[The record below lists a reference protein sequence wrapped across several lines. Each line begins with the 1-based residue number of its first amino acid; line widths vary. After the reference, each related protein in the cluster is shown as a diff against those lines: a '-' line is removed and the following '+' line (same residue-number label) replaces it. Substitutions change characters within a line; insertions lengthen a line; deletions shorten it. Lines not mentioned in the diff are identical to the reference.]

1 MLAQL
6 VPQRELGKV
15 YGLLAILDASL
26 PFLGKLSPGF
36 LIKKTISS
44 ALPLANPLWDATLDT
59 MPGAFCLVNAG
70 VGAILSLDAGERN
83 TGERNTGELFQKVLM
98 ADQPRLWEL
107 SAASIL
113 LCGLSSV
120 GTICSQPL
128 PRVLLSECFVC
139 FVLQERNYYRV
150 AENHSSQIRSLSRK
164 NFSNCE

>member
-1 MLAQL
+1 
-6 VPQRELGKV
+6 
-15 YGLLAILDASL
+15 
-26 PFLGKLSPGF
+26 
-36 LIKKTISS
+36 
-44 ALPLANPLWDATLDT
+44 

-70 VGAILSLDAGERN
+70 VGAILSLDAV
-83 TGERNTGELFQKVLM
+83 ERNTGELFQKDLM

-150 AENHSSQIRSLSRK
+150 AENHSSEIRSLSRK
-164 NFSNCE
+164 NFPFPTVSKGLSTQPNQLLVCSMIFVHADEFFLSSKQMD

>member
-1 MLAQL
+1 
-6 VPQRELGKV
+6 
-15 YGLLAILDASL
+15 
-26 PFLGKLSPGF
+26 
-36 LIKKTISS
+36 
-44 ALPLANPLWDATLDT
+44 

-83 TGERNTGELFQKVLM
+83 TGERNTGERNTGERNTGELFQKDLM

-150 AENHSSQIRSLSRK
+150 AENHSSEIRSLSRK
-164 NFSNCE
+164 NFPFPTVSKGLSTQPNQLLVCSMIFVHADEFFLSSKQMD